1 MCVKAQ
7 KLIATI
13 ADWLTGSRRYPTMT
27 NITTLRPGERFMFK
41 NFEWVCLDPNHPDG
55 GVLAIMAEPWA
66 KDVKFCPSDKFA
78 DEKGNW
84 NNYRTSNVRGILSDM
99 ANAVFEGKSLLPHTV
114 DLVADNGDRAYGTV
128 HDDVF
133 ILTCD
138 EYRKYRDYIPHYDS
152 WIWTA
157 TPWYCG
163 DKDSGTDYAD
173 SVRAVYTE
181 DLLNNHYACNSFAV
195 VPACILDPASLNL
208 RQSMAYVEEVS
219 E

>member
-1 MCVKAQ
+1 
-7 KLIATI
+7 
-13 ADWLTGSRRYPTMT
+13 MT
-27 NITTLRPGERFMFK
+27 NITTLRPGEHFIFK
-41 NFEWVCLDPNHPDG
+41 NSEWVCLDPHHPDG

-66 KDVKFCPSDKFA
+66 KDVKFCPDEQYV

-99 ANAVFEGKSLLPHTV
+99 ANAVFDRKSLLSHTV

-128 HDDVF
+128 KDTFF

-138 EYRKYRDYIPHYDS
+138 EYCKYREFIPHYDS
-152 WIWTA
+152 GIWTA

-163 DKDSGTDYAD
+163 DEDSDTGCVAIVR
-173 SVRAVYTE
+173 SVDIDGKFGYCSVYLTGAV
-181 DLLNNHYACNSFAV
+181 A
-195 VPACILDPASLNL
+195 PACVLNPKYLNL
-208 RQSMAYVEEVS
+208 RQGMAYVEEVS

>member
-1 MCVKAQ
+1 
-7 KLIATI
+7 
-13 ADWLTGSRRYPTMT
+13 MT
-27 NITTLRPGERFMFK
+27 NITTLRPGEHFMFK

-55 GVLAIMAEPWA
+55 GVLAIMEKPLA

-99 ANAVFEGKSLLPHTV
+99 ANAVFGGKSLMPHTV
-114 DLVADNGDRAYGTV
+114 DLVADNGDRAYGAVQDTI
-128 HDDVF
+128 F

-138 EYRKYRDYIPHYDS
+138 ECRKYRDYIPHYDS

-163 DKDSGTDYAD
+163 DKDSDTDVAIHVRFVDTDGNLDINYAYF
-173 SVRAVYTE
+173 SY
-181 DLLNNHYACNSFAV
+181 AV
-195 VPACILDPASLNL
+195 VPACVLNPKSLNL
-208 RQSMAYVEEVS
+208 RQGMAYVEEV
-219 E
+219 EE

>member
-1 MCVKAQ
+1 
-7 KLIATI
+7 
-13 ADWLTGSRRYPTMT
+13 MT
-27 NITTLRPGERFMFK
+27 NITALRTGEHFMFK

-55 GVLAIMAEPWA
+55 GVLAIMAKTWA

-78 DEKGNW
+78 DERGNW
-84 NNYRTSNVRGILSDM
+84 YNYRTSNVRRILSDM
-99 ANAVFEGKSLLPHTV
+99 ANAVFDIKSLLRHNV

-128 HDDVF
+128 QDFVF

-138 EYRKYRDYIPHYDS
+138 EYRKYRDYIPHYDR

-163 DKDSGTDYAD
+163 DKDSDTGKTRYVRGVSQDGRLDYYYAYYD
-173 SVRAVYTE
+173 GAV
-181 DLLNNHYACNSFAV
+181 A
-195 VPACILDPASLNL
+195 PACILNPKSLNL
-208 RQSMAYVEEVS
+208 RQSMAFVEEVA

>member
-1 MCVKAQ
+1 
-7 KLIATI
+7 
-13 ADWLTGSRRYPTMT
+13 MT
-27 NITTLRPGERFMFK
+27 NITTMHPGEHFMFK
-41 NFEWVCLDPNHPDG
+41 TFEWVCLDPNHPDG

-66 KDVKFCPSDKFA
+66 KDVKFCPTDKFA

-99 ANAVFEGKSLLPHTV
+99 ANAVFKEKSLLPHTV
-114 DLVADNGDRAYGTV
+114 DLVADNGDRDYGTV
-128 HDDVF
+128 NDLVF

-157 TPWYCG
+157 TSWYCG
-163 DKDSGTDYAD
+163 DKDTDAEE
-173 SVRAVYTE
+173 SIVVRNVNKDGLLYNYCTFNGSAV
-181 DLLNNHYACNSFAV
+181 A
-195 VPACILDPASLNL
+195 PACILNPNALNL
-208 RQSMAYVEEVS
+208 RQSMAFVEEAS

>member
-1 MCVKAQ
+1 
-7 KLIATI
+7 
-13 ADWLTGSRRYPTMT
+13 MT
-27 NITTLRPGERFMFK
+27 NITTLRPGEHFMFK

-55 GVLAIMAEPWA
+55 GVLSIMAKPWA

-78 DEKGNW
+78 DENGNW

-99 ANAVFEGKSLLPHTV
+99 ANAVFEGKSLLSHTV
-114 DLVADNGDRAYGTV
+114 DLVADNGDRAYGAV

-163 DKDSGTDYAD
+163 DKDSGTGYAGTVRYMSNEGQFCSRD
-173 SVRAVYTE
+173 ACGGGSVA
-181 DLLNNHYACNSFAV
+181 
-195 VPACILDPASLNL
+195 PACILNQKFLNL
-208 RQSMAYVEEVS
+208 RQSMAFVEEAS

>member
-1 MCVKAQ
+1 
-7 KLIATI
+7 
-13 ADWLTGSRRYPTMT
+13 MT
-27 NITTLRPGERFMFK
+27 NITTLRPGEHFMFK

-55 GVLAIMAEPWA
+55 GVLAIMAKPWT

-99 ANAVFEGKSLLPHTV
+99 ANAVFEKKSLLSHTV
-114 DLVADNGDRAYGTV
+114 DLMADNGDRDYGTV
-128 HDDVF
+128 QDFVF

-138 EYRKYRDYIPHYDS
+138 EYRKYREFIPHYDS

-163 DKDSGTDYAD
+163 DKNSDTGNARY
-173 SVRAVYTE
+173 VRGVDAEGWLGSSNACRNGAV
-181 DLLNNHYACNSFAV
+181 A
-195 VPACILDPASLNL
+195 PACILNPASLNL

>member
-1 MCVKAQ
+1 
-7 KLIATI
+7 
-13 ADWLTGSRRYPTMT
+13 MT
-27 NITTLRPGERFMFK
+27 NITTMRPGEHFMFK
-41 NFEWVCLDPNHPDG
+41 GFEWVCLDQNHPDG
-55 GVLAIMAEPWA
+55 GMLAIMAKQWA

-78 DEKGNW
+78 DEKGNM

-99 ANAVFEGKSLLPHTV
+99 ANAVFDKESLLPHTI

-128 HDDVF
+128 HDFVF

-152 WIWTA
+152 CIWTA

-163 DKDSGTDYAD
+163 GKDSYTDGARGIR
-173 SVRAVYTE
+173 SVETDGRFSCCSAY
-181 DLLNNHYACNSFAV
+181 LNGAIA
-195 VPACILDPASLNL
+195 PACILNPKSLNL

>member
-1 MCVKAQ
+1 
-7 KLIATI
+7 
-13 ADWLTGSRRYPTMT
+13 MT
-27 NITTLRPGERFMFK
+27 NITAMRPGEHFMFK
-41 NFEWVCLDPNHPDG
+41 GFEWVCLDPNHTDG
-55 GVLAIMAEPWA
+55 GVLAIMATPWT

-99 ANAVFEGKSLLPHTV
+99 VNAVFDRESLLLHTV

-128 HDDVF
+128 QDTVF

-138 EYRKYRDYIPHYDS
+138 EYREYRDYIPHYVIP
-152 WIWTA
+152 IWTA

-163 DKDSGTDYAD
+163 NKDSDVGIGHV
-173 SVRAVYTE
+173 VRFVDAGGSLGSRRAQCGLAV
-181 DLLNNHYACNSFAV
+181 A
-195 VPACILDPASLNL
+195 PACILNPKSLNL
-208 RQSMAYVEEVS
+208 RQSMAFVEEVA

>member
-1 MCVKAQ
+1 
-7 KLIATI
+7 
-13 ADWLTGSRRYPTMT
+13 MT
-27 NITTLRPGERFMFK
+27 NITTLRPGEHFMFK

-55 GVLAIMAEPWA
+55 GVMAIMKKPWA

-84 NNYRTSNVRGILSDM
+84 NNYRTSNVRGVLSDM

-114 DLVADNGDRAYGTV
+114 DLVADNGDRSYGTV
-128 HDDVF
+128 QDFVF

-138 EYRKYRDYIPHYDS
+138 EYRKYREFIPHYDD

-163 DKDSGTDYAD
+163 DKDSGTGIT
-173 SVRAVYTE
+173 SNVRCVYTVGRLGGGIAY
-181 DLLNNHYACNSFAV
+181 DGNYV
-195 VPACILDPASLNL
+195 VPSCILNPASLNL
-208 RQSMAYVEEVS
+208 RQSMACVEEVS